1 MIVGTLLYTTIV
13 SLRLSR
19 LRHAKDGCQ
28 EQPVLS
34 MQRNPNGR
42 LHPSYP
48 ERDVID
54 LYARKTTR
62 QSQRRLGLEDRPSL
76 AGAYF
81 ASIITTKKDTDNR
94 TMMDQTLF

>member
-1 MIVGTLLYTTIV
+1 MIVGTLLSTTIV

-54 LYARKTTR
+54 LYAR
-62 QSQRRLGLEDRPSL
+62 QLGEGSAGVDFEDKPSL
-76 AGAYF
+76 ASAYF
-81 ASIITTKKDTDNR
+81 ASIVTMEQDTNNR
-94 TMMDQTLF
+94 TMMDHMLF